1 MQQPDMAITEQVH
14 ALHDAIDEHLRP
26 APVPLGAFA
35 GLRTSQTC
43 ALRVSDVNFMRGS
56 SPLRSGR
63 EPTR

>member
-1 MQQPDMAITEQVH
+1 MQQPYVAITEQVY

-26 APVPLGAFA
+26 CTVPLGAFA
-35 GLRTSQTC
+35 GLRTSETC

-63 EPTR
+63 QPTR